1 MSDAPKLPDRS
12 AGTVN
17 TSGSMA
23 ALLGLFVIAGAECQ
37 RLWPSGTSLIYLAIC
52 LPLLLIWIAHLAGW
66 RLAESN
72 AGLAVDLAIYVL
84 IVASLGIRFGSSP
97 QKGSELASTLLFW
110 SPLVAA
116 WWAWRYRD
124 FPRKLGILLGGFF
137 VVLTWQLAGA
147 HEQFHQ
153 HLILSVLVALV
164 VRYASRQAATSGLAM
179 TLRDP
184 LTGLPSPECFE
195 AELAHVSAISDRY
208 RFPLTLIG
216 CRLAPALTGPQLDR
230 LLCQY
235 AEAIADRLRTSDTA
249 CHWSATTFFLLL
261 PNTAEKEAWI
271 VANGILE
278 STGNF
283 DFGQKNRPTVAF
295 RVISH
300 QAGEDPMS
308 TLSALENQLADAI
321 E

>member
-1 MSDAPKLPDRS
+1 MSEAPKLS
-12 AGTVN
+12 WLAAGTAN

-37 RLWPSGTSLIYLAIC
+37 RLWPSGTSLVYLAIC

-66 RLAESN
+66 RLAENN
-72 AGLAVDLAIYVL
+72 AGLAIDLAIYVL
-84 IVASLGIRFGSSP
+84 VVASLGIRFGDSH
-97 QKGSELASTLLFW
+97 QQGSELAATLLFW

-124 FPRKLGILLGGFF
+124 APRKLGLLLGGFF
-137 VVLTWQLAGA
+137 AALTWQLAGA
-147 HEQFHQ
+147 HGQFLQ
-153 HLILSVLVALV
+153 HLILSLLAGLLVHHAAGKP
-164 VRYASRQAATSGLAM
+164 ASGGPAM
-179 TLRDP
+179 RWRDP

-195 AELAHVSAISDRY
+195 AELAHVSAIADRY
-208 RFPLTLIG
+208 HFPLALIG
-216 CRLAPALTGPQLDR
+216 CRLAPTAGGAPLDQ

-249 CHWSATTFFLLL
+249 CHWSATTFLVLL
-261 PNTAEKEAWI
+261 PNTAEKEARI
-271 VANGILE
+271 VAKGIMDSLR
-278 STGNF
+278 NF
-283 DFGQKNRPTVAF
+283 DFGQKNASTVAF
-295 RVISH
+295 RVIGH